1 MIINKVKPSQKPA
14 PAKKP
19 VVTAPAKGKGKGTAA
34 PAQKKA
40 AAPAKP
46 KEKADQPA
54 SVVEQPAP
62 VPEHHKEEVE
72 EEKEAPPPKE
82 DVVGSAVVIYNIYK
96 KAFPTLNGVMKAA
109 DIDDQYCISFVFEG
123 AFKMHLKDPDGN
135 NVEESADAS
144 EFYGVE
150 DDKKYTL

>member
-1 MIINKVKPSQKPA
+1 
-14 PAKKP
+14 
-19 VVTAPAKGKGKGTAA
+19 
-34 PAQKKA
+34 
-40 AAPAKP
+40 
-46 KEKADQPA
+46 
-54 SVVEQPAP
+54 
-62 VPEHHKEEVE
+62 
-72 EEKEAPPPKE
+72 
-82 DVVGSAVVIYNIYK
+82 
-96 KAFPTLNGVMKAA
+96 MKAA